1 MGFVLITLI
10 SSWSIKAQ
18 EYFSPVDSTGLP
30 YQVIFIVDSITGY
43 ELQTGDEIGLFSD
56 TLCVGA
62 DAYSGIGNF
71 AVTAWEGS
79 QQYYLPG
86 FANGDSIRAVVWA
99 DLGNGM
105 NEYEVDPV
113 YVTGDGT
120 FGYGSYSSC
129 YFNLISVEPDL
140 EVSETE
146 HDFGYIQTGEESDS
160 WSFVVR
166 NIGSDTLDFDMTLS
180 HDSAFVLSYD
190 TTAGIPA
197 QDSLI
202 VNVNFF
208 PLRSGLHIDTV
219 FVSNSMQEGQT
230 EQIILMGTGTSWV
243 VFTKPDS
250 ADWTLEENQDRISD
264 NVWIT
269 RKDIQSLFNIAQEDG
284 YSGENG
290 SPVGTLWADTSTA
303 ASESA
308 SYTNF
313 VAMHGGNPHS
323 LIGDTVSLYLSQSD
337 SYYDVLFISF
347 TGGNSGGGFSY
358 LRNDAWLLSN
368 QSDQILNEF
377 SLSNNYPNPFNPT
390 TTFSYQLSNTVPVS
404 FKIIDLTGKTIRTI
418 NEGLKPSGQHTI
430 QLDASNLSSGI
441 YFCVFNAG
449 NFQKAQKIMVMK

>member
-1 MGFVLITLI
+1 
-10 SSWSIKAQ
+10 
-18 EYFSPVDSTGLP
+18 
-30 YQVIFIVDSITGY
+30 
-43 ELQTGDEIGLFSD
+43 
-56 TLCVGA
+56 
-62 DAYSGIGNF
+62 
-71 AVTAWEGS
+71 
-79 QQYYLPG
+79 
-86 FANGDSIRAVVWA
+86 
-99 DLGNGM
+99 
-105 NEYEVDPV
+105 
-113 YVTGDGT
+113 
-120 FGYGSYSSC
+120 
-129 YFNLISVEPDL
+129 
-140 EVSETE
+140 
-146 HDFGYIQTGEESDS
+146 
-160 WSFVVR
+160 
-166 NIGSDTLDFDMTLS
+166 
-180 HDSAFVLSYD
+180 
-190 TTAGIPA
+190 
-197 QDSLI
+197 
-202 VNVNFF
+202 
-208 PLRSGLHIDTV
+208 IDTV